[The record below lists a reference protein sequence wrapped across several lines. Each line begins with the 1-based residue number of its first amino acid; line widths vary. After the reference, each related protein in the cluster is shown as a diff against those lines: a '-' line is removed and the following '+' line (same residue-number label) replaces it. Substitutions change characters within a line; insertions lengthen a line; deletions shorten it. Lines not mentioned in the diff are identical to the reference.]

1 MYYFKNPLRDMLLKL
16 ARPPT
21 CWVIKFFVTF
31 IITILFGSLFGVGTW
46 ILLQVIHTIS
56 LSGLGW
62 LWKEYKGIYLV
73 LDIVFG
79 FLAGYFGTSMHML
92 LVGA

>member
-16 ARPPT
+16 TRPPT

-31 IITILFGSLFGVGTW
+31 IITILFGPYFGVGVW
-46 ILLQVIHTIS
+46 VLLQSIHIIA
-56 LSGLGW
+56 LSRLDWLG
-62 LWKEYKGIYLV
+62 KEYGEVYLV
-73 LDIVFG
+73 VDVVFV
-79 FLAGYFGTSMHML
+79 FLAVNLSTIIHML